1 MRDKLFDD
9 IAGMVGGA
17 AGLLSDIREQVRG
30 DVRDRL
36 KNVAD
41 KIELVTRDDIQALE
55 DRIAAL
61 EALLKPKQAAKP
73 AKAKPAPKKAP
84 ARPAKKAKK
93 AKK

>member
-17 AGLLSDIREQVRG
+17 AGLFSDIREQVRG

-36 KNVAD
+36 KTVAD

-61 EALLKPKQAAKP
+61 EALLKPKAAAK
-73 AKAKPAPKKAP
+73 KPAPKKAAP
-84 ARPAKKAKK
+84 KKAAPKKAKK